1 MTTPPSERLLDLLG
15 DPAARAIARSLA
27 VAAATQRELVAKIGL
42 SQSVASRSLTLMRA
56 AGLVDSEGLRSPLL
70 RLRAR
75 DETVA
80 LLLAADHLAER
91 LGDLDAEAQAAR
103 TSDDRRLAVRP
114 TDSNRETDS
123 GPAS

>member
-15 DPAARAIARSLA
+15 DPAARAIARHLA
-27 VAAATQRELVAKIGL
+27 TADATQRELVAAIGL
-42 SQSVASRSLTLMRA
+42 SQSVASRALALMRA

-80 LLLAADHLAER
+80 LLLAVDHLAER
-91 LGDLDAEAQAAR
+91 LGALDVAAQATR
-103 TSDDRRLAVRP
+103 TNNDRRLALRS
-114 TDSNRETDS
+114 TDVDDEANSS
-123 GPAS
+123 PPA